1 MSLWGYSLYML
12 KFCSLQNLNNDF
24 QVVLLSL
31 VFHLSAV
38 FHDGAVKYYSILENI
53 SQRNLCC
60 SSLSFLKDNQPPDLP
75 SLL

>member
-24 QVVLLSL
+24 QVGLLSL

-38 FHDGAVKYYSILENI
+38 FQDGAVKYYSILENI
-53 SQRNLCC
+53 S
-60 SSLSFLKDNQPPDLP
+60 
-75 SLL
+75 